1 MAENRIDREM
11 TTREKKARTKSWQR
25 PSVLPRPNQ
34 EPGYRYHWVR
44 VSMMGEADPR
54 NIASKLNEGW
64 EPVKASDHPEIMTMT
79 AENDKFKDNIVIG
92 GLMLCRIPGEIVDE
106 RNEFYKKQASSQ
118 MQAVDNSLM
127 RENDP
132 RMPLFNQRKSSV
144 KFGRGN

>member
-1 MAENRIDREM
+1 
-11 TTREKKARTKSWQR
+11 
-25 PSVLPRPNQ
+25 
-34 EPGYRYHWVR
+34 
-44 VSMMGEADPR
+44 
-54 NIASKLNEGW
+54 
-64 EPVKASDHPEIMTMT
+64 MTMT